1 MKKYSIYLHQE
12 IIDTLECFG
21 ALGDVINKA
30 IRDCINGNVINNIS
44 PAPSRNDARRVEVY
58 IKSELINE
66 LAGVPIRSFVYWF
79 VENEVYYELNW
90 QTSREY
96 GQKRKEKLEKQFD
109 KTMAEICKLDKMFDG
124 KMTDIIKELESLRCS
139 L

>member
-1 MKKYSIYLHQE
+1 MRKYSIYLHQE
-12 IIDTLECFG
+12 VIDTLECFG
-21 ALGDVINKA
+21 VLSDVINKA
-30 IRDCINGNVINNIS
+30 IKDCINGNVIDNIS
-44 PAPSRNDARRVEVY
+44 PAPSRSDARRVEVY

-66 LAGVPIRSFVYWF
+66 LAGVPIRSFIYWF

-90 QTSREY
+90 QTSRDY

-124 KMTDIIKELESLRCS
+124 KITNIVKELESLRYS